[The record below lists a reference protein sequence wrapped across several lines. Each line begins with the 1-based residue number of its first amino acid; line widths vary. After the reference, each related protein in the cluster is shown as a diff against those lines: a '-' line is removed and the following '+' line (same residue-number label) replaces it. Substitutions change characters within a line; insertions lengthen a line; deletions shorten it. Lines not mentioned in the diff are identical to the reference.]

1 MDYCKAPDLEIRN
14 DRIIKAILEKEKAVC
29 PGSVALIGIY
39 GSFQTGDIHPLS
51 DLDLLILIN
60 DERGWQLGTVFIQDD
75 LGVGHDIYCTSW
87 ESLREDALLTGQL
100 SDQLTVAHDQQAGAG
115 TEQTGGTFWR
125 GRLSESGK

>member
-1 MDYCKAPDLEIRN
+1 MDFYKAAGLESRN

-75 LGVGHDIYCTSW
+75 LGMIFT
-87 ESLREDALLTGQL
+87 A
-100 SDQLTVAHDQQAGAG
+100 QAGKAS
-115 TEQTGGTFWR
+115 
-125 GRLSESGK
+125 GRTPVIPILISPN